1 MTQGGNRFCMNAPSI
16 DVPGE
21 QRLEIPGGGILYD
34 ASRLRKAQAEWF
46 DRDYWQRRDAL
57 TSVTGGR
64 GSVSFLR
71 TEHGNWVLRRYLRGG
86 LIASVSK
93 DRYLWTGERRTR
105 SFAEWRLLAELLRR
119 QLPVPRPVAA
129 RYQRRGLSYTADLI
143 TEEIAGARTLAQSLS
158 SRSAEQWRAI
168 GRTIARFHREG
179 VHHADLNAHNILIGA
194 DESIYVLDFDRGR
207 FRERGSWEAD
217 VLSRLKRSL
226 EKVSRQRSDARFSEG
241 NWGALME
248 GYGEGDRG

>member
-1 MTQGGNRFCMNAPSI
+1 MNAPSI

-179 VHHADLNAHNILIGA
+179 VHHADLNAHNILIAA
-194 DESIYVLDFDRGR
+194 DDRIYVLDFDRGQI
-207 FRERGSWEAD
+207 REPGSWEQD
-217 VLSRLKRSL
+217 VLARLKRSL
-226 EKVSRQRSDARFSEG
+226 EKVSRQRSDAHFNER
-241 NWGALME
+241 NWSALME
-248 GYGEGDRG
+248 GYEEEKRLAVSG